1 MKVDFPDQTMSS
13 KNRKC
18 AEAGHHDESFSDIN
32 AEITTCDD
40 SLDGLSFG
48 YFKGPFSDGNL
59 IEYEVW

>member
-1 MKVDFPDQTMSS
+1 MSS

-59 IEYEVW
+59 IEYEV